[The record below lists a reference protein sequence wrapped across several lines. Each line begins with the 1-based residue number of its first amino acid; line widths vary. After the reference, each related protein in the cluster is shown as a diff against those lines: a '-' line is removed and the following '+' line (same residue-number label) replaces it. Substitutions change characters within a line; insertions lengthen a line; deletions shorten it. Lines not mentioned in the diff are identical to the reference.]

1 MTIVKRNINSPYFP
15 DWLEDFFSGE
25 VFNPLI
31 KSRVAS
37 VPMVNVYEN
46 DESFR
51 IEVAVPGIKKD
62 DIKINLENDI
72 IKISA
77 ELEAELEVENEKCT
91 KREYSYKSFSRSFTL
106 PDSVDVEKIDAKS
119 VDGILKITIMKKEE
133 NIIQPP
139 REISIK

>member
-1 MTIVKRNINSPYFP
+1 MTIVRKNYGSPGFS

-37 VPMVNVYEN
+37 VPMVNVFEN
-46 DESFR
+46 DQSFR
-51 IEVAVPGIKKD
+51 IEVAVPGINKE
-62 DIKINLENDI
+62 DIKINLDSDV

-77 ELEAELEVENEKCT
+77 DLNNDIENENEKCT

-106 PDSVDVEKIDAKS
+106 PESADANSIKAESVN
-119 VDGILKITIMKKEE
+119 GILKITIMKKEE
-133 NIIQPP
+133 EMIKPP
-139 REISIK
+139 REIEIK